1 MGVVERETS
10 RLFVELEGAFEG
22 AAEVEG

>member
-1 MGVVERETS
+1 VEGEAGGE
-10 RLFVELEGAFEG
+10 FVELEGAFEG